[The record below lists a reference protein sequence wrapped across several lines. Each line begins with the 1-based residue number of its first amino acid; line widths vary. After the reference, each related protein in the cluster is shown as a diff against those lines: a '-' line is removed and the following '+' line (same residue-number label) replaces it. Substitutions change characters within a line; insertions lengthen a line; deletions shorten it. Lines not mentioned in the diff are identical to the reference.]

1 MKVSVLG
8 GEENTPLNLDKTI
21 SNLVLSWNCAKIEVS
36 CLPRPTL
43 RAVHSKAKQLSLLQ
57 NSPGRIFQSVPKTIH
72 QLDLSSL
79 YRFILALIMG
89 FIFSYSPQARTEKL
103 QVSRHSFSTRYGLET
118 WVVHL
123 WARDP
128 I

>member
-8 GEENTPLNLDKTI
+8 GEENTPLNLGKTI

-118 WVVHL
+118 
-123 WARDP
+123 
-128 I
+128 